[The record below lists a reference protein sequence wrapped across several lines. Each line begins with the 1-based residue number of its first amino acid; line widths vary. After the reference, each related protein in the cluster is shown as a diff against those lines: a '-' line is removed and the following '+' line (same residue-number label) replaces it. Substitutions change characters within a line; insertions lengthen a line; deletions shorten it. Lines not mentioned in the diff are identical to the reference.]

1 MSKGGIWALGGALL
15 AALAAAAQDRPPIR
29 TPPEDPGPASPIQRP
44 PDHDWPKYCADAA
57 MTGQAHAETLIS
69 PDSVDTMHPAWTT
82 LLSGSVASSPTVV
95 GGRVYVGDWG
105 GFEWALDATSGQVL
119 ASANL
124 GTTSLGNCAPPA
136 QGITSAAAFDRGR
149 LYLAGGDDSFY
160 ALNPETLETLW
171 KTKLGD
177 NSPTGG
183 YYGWCPPSA
192 AGGRVYQG
200 VSSHCD
206 DPFVDG
212 RVVGLEDSSGS
223 IFAAADLSQT
233 SDPARFGAGVW
244 TSPAVDLD
252 ARTIFVTTASAY
264 HYDDGLAYSIV
275 RLSLDDLAVEDS
287 WKIPIDDYNA
297 VPDADWGSSPTLFHD
312 AGGRLLVRASQKD
325 GQYYAFDRAH
335 LAGGPVWKTR
345 IAIGGECP
353 SCGDGSISTAAFDGI
368 RLYVGGGRNQIGAV
382 SFSGS
387 VSALDP
393 ATGTTIW
400 SFQQFEG
407 PVLAPVSFANGVV
420 FATGGGSCVALD
432 AATGRLL
439 WTFKTHPPIF
449 GGVAISDGRI
459 FFGDAGGN
467 LFAFEIS
474 RAPD

>member
-1 MSKGGIWALGGALL
+1 MGWSWT
-15 AALAAAAQDRPPIR
+15 AAAVLLAAAAPNRPAIVLSPADS
-29 TPPEDPGPASPIQRP
+29 TPAGPIQRP
-44 PDHDWPKYCADAA
+44 LDKDWPKYCADAA
-57 MTGQAHAETLIS
+57 MTGQAHDETLIS
-69 PDSVDTMHPAWTT
+69 PATVDTMHPVWTT

-105 GFEWALDATSGQVL
+105 GFEWALDATTGQIL

-124 GTTSLGNCAPPA
+124 GTTPLGNCAPPA

-149 LYLAGGDDSFY
+149 LYLAGGDDSIY

-177 NSPTGG
+177 NSPAGG
-183 YYGWCPPSA
+183 YYGWCSPSA
-192 AGGRVYQG
+192 VGGRVYQG

-206 DPFVDG
+206 APFVDG

-244 TSPAVDLD
+244 SSPAIDVD

-264 HYDDGLAYSIV
+264 AYDDGLAYSIV
-275 RLSLDDLAVEDS
+275 RLSLGDLAVEDS
-287 WKIPIDDYNA
+287 WKIPIEDYNA

-312 AGGRLLVRASQKD
+312 AEGRLLVGASQKD

-335 LAGGPVWKTR
+335 LAQGPIWKTR
-345 IAIGGECP
+345 IAIGGDCP
-353 SCGDGSISTAAFDGI
+353 GCGDGSISTAAFDGT
-368 RLYVGGGRNQIGAV
+368 RLYVGGGRGQIGSV
-382 SFSGS
+382 PFSGS
-387 VSALDP
+387 VSALNP
-393 ATGTTIW
+393 ATGIPIW
-400 SFQQFEG
+400 TFSRLSG
-407 PVLAPVSFANGVV
+407 PVLAPISFANGVV
-420 FATGGGSCVALD
+420 FATGGSSCVALD
-432 AATGRLL
+432 AATGKLL

-467 LFAFEIS
+467 LFAFEVS
-474 RAPD
+474 RPSN